1 MARPRDVEKT
11 RDLALRAAA
20 VLEREGL
27 GLPTEQLARHLG
39 VKRPTLLYHLPT
51 YARVVEITLADL
63 LAEQAAF
70 VAAAVDRHDHP
81 IDRIDAR
88 VRAIHAFHRGRE
100 GRLLFLTQAVAVTG
114 GGQALDIARAA
125 ASFFEE
131 SRADMVRRVE
141 EGIAAGVVEPCDA
154 RALVGLARAVIDGL
168 TIQSVT
174 DGASAEPIHAMFWER
189 VLAPLK
195 RRPTKGGKRR

>member
-1 MARPRDVEKT
+1 MARPRDPEKT

-20 VLEREGL
+20 VLEAEGV
-27 GLPTEQLARHLG
+27 GLATEQLARRLG

-51 YARVVEITLADL
+51 YARIVELTLAEL
-63 LAEQAAF
+63 LTEQAAF
-70 VAAAVDRHDHP
+70 VAAEVERHEHP

-88 VRAIHAFHRGRE
+88 IRAVHAFHRGRE

-114 GGQALDIARAA
+114 GSRALDILRAA

-154 RALVGLARAVIDGL
+154 HALIGLARAVIDGL

-174 DGASAEPIHAMFWER
+174 AGAAAEPIHDLFRER